1 MPPLTRTTP
10 PRRARRR
17 MADRDMLDILSDI
30 TRRRRRGAPLWP
42 TCGSLPFFAWP
53 RPDMK
58 VNGWRGLVAWRWRKI
73 WWWGAINWVNRKVR
87 DTSLCFGQY
96 PSQQGCWK
104 LFRQAF
110 WKTKISACSSICVL
124 VRLTPPSPRVSCT
137 LRQWHS
143 SSTTRSHWTLWN
155 VAANGERER
164 QRQTDR
170 KREGAGGGECQSHT
184 YTHTHSLTHSSRTDS
199 SHTLIQCGL
208 GGLAHCFN
216 YITVI

>member
-1 MPPLTRTTP
+1 
-10 PRRARRR
+10 

-124 VRLTPPSPRVSCT
+124 VRLTPPRVSPARCVSGT
-137 LRQWHS
+137 ARPPHVRIGPCGMWRR
-143 SSTTRSHWTLWN
+143 T
-155 VAANGERER
+155 ERER
-164 QRQTDR
+164 DRDRQTE
-170 KREGAGGGECQSHT
+170 REKGRGGVSVSHT
-184 YTHTHSLTHSSRTDS
+184 HTHTLTHSLTHHAQTH
-199 SHTLIQCGL
+199 HTHSFSAAWAAWHI
-208 GGLAHCFN
+208 AS
-216 YITVI
+216 TT